1 MTEGKGHGRGGLYGA
16 AAARISGAWLRL
28 SPNHRGAL
36 WMIAA
41 SLGFTVNSA
50 VVKTLVAGHAGSGG
64 LDVFQVAFAR
74 ALFSFAL
81 VLPFLLR
88 AGPGALRTRH
98 PGIHGL
104 RAFSG
109 AAAMICGFYAV
120 GQLPLAE
127 FMALSFTQPLF
138 VTLLAV
144 LVLGEAVRWRRWLAT
159 AVGFI
164 GVLIM
169 MRPGAAAFDP
179 AALVALTSVF
189 GIALAVILVKRLPA
203 GESHTT
209 MLTYFCLMSLGVTAL
224 PAFLTWRPPSLEQWG
239 LLVAVGALGVASQAM
254 IIRAYRAGEASF
266 VAPFDYLKLL
276 LAGLIGFYFFSELP
290 GLWTLVGAAVIVGA
304 AFYTARREA
313 AQTQARWAA
322 GGAPPPRQPED
333 GPRRP

>member
-1 MTEGKGHGRGGLYGA
+1 MTEGEGSSGDGSMGGRSST
-16 AAARISGAWLRL
+16 AARITGAWLRL

-50 VVKTLVAGHAGSGG
+50 MVKTLVGGHEELGG

-98 PGIHGL
+98 PGIQGL

-120 GQLPLAE
+120 GQLPLAD
-127 FMALSFTQPLF
+127 FTALSFTQPLF
-138 VTLLAV
+138 VTMLAV
-144 LVLGEAVRWRRWLAT
+144 LILGEVVRWRRWLAT
-159 AVGFI
+159 AVGFV

-169 MRPGAAAFDP
+169 VRPGAATFDP

-189 GIALAVILVKRLPA
+189 GLALAVNLVKLLPA

-209 MLTYFCLMSLGVTAL
+209 LLTYFCLMSLGITAL
-224 PAFLTWRPPSLEQWG
+224 PALLYWTPPSLAQWG
-239 LLVAVGALGVASQAM
+239 LLAAVGSLGVVSQAM

-266 VAPFDYLKLL
+266 VAPFDYLKLI
-276 LAGLIGFYFFSELP
+276 LAGLIGFIFFSELP

-304 AFYTARREA
+304 AFYIARREA
-313 AQTQARWAA
+313 AQTGSRRTPLRKPT
-322 GGAPPPRQPED
+322 PPPAT
-333 GPRRP
+333 